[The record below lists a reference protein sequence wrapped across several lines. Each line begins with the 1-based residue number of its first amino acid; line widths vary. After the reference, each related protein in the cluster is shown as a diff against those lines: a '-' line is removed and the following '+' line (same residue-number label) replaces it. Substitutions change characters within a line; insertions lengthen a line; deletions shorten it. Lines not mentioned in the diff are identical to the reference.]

1 METKIKA
8 LEVVYGKRKNYADI
22 VDADVFYVIETR
34 SKRLSCKCQVTV
46 MVEADSSHAEEFL
59 LKSMRMQ
66 LDFIQKKY
74 CDAGEIVDVEQI
86 LKPAIERMPEIINK
100 IRKREPVNELF

>member
-22 VDADVFYVIETR
+22 VDADVHYLVETR
-34 SKRLSCKCQVTV
+34 SKRLDCKCQVQV
-46 MVEADSSHAEEFL
+46 MVDGAKHDEEFL

>member
-8 LEVVYGKRKNYADI
+8 LEVVYGKRKNYVDI
-22 VDADVFYVIETR
+22 VDANVYYVVEIR
-34 SKRLSCKCQVTV
+34 GKRFSCKCQVTV
-46 MVEADSSHAEEFL
+46 MVDVDKHDEESL
-59 LKSMRMQ
+59 LQSMRMQ
-66 LDFIQKKY
+66 LNYIQKKY

-86 LKPAIERMPEIINK
+86 LKPAIERMQEIINK